1 MTNRILPCIGTV
13 AVVTQLFLF
22 LGCGGSNSPS
32 TGTGTAGTT
41 GAAGTTGSGAAGTTG
56 SGAAG
61 TTGSGAAGTTGSGT
75 AGTTGSGTAG
85 TTGSGT
91 AGTTGSGGSSGVSP
105 CTTTGAGTTIAKG
118 IACTASDPQLCT
130 KTCGPE
136 KTGTK
141 TETCTAGAYVEG
153 SVCSFPAVAPSP
165 STDGTYMCWALP
177 ATANAGCPTDPTMA
191 PQASTPCTIAD
202 CIVCGGTTTGQ
213 TTGYKDSTGAAKA
226 GFCVCQASAASPT
239 WSCASTTAWPCPGNT
254 GC

>member
-32 TGTGTAGTT
+32 TGTAGTN
-41 GAAGTTGSGAAGTTG
+41 GAAGTTG

-75 AGTTGSGTAG
+75 AGTTGSGAAG

-91 AGTTGSGGSSGVSP
+91 AGTTGAGGSSAVAA
-105 CTTTGAGTTIAKG
+105 CTTTGAGTSIAKG
-118 IACTASDPQLCT
+118 IACTATDTQLCT

-153 SVCSFPAVAPSP
+153 SVCSFPAVAPTAS
-165 STDGTYMCWALP
+165 GTYSCYAVP
-177 ATANAGCPTDPTMA
+177 ATADARCPTDPTMA
-191 PQASTPCTIAD
+191 PQASMACSIPD
-202 CIVCGGTTTGQ
+202 CVVCGGTTTGQ

-226 GFCVCQASAASPT
+226 GFCVCQASATSPT
-239 WSCASTTAWPCPGNT
+239 WSCASTTAWPCPGNA

>member
-1 MTNRILPCIGTV
+1 V
-13 AVVTQLFLF
+13 AVVAQLFLF
-22 LGCGGSNSPS
+22 LGCGGSNGPATT
-32 TGTGTAGTT
+32 TGSAGTT
-41 GAAGTTGSGAAGTTG
+41 GAAAGTTGSG
-56 SGAAG
+56 SAG

-85 TTGSGT
+85 TTG
-91 AGTTGSGGSSGVSP
+91 AGGSSGVAP
-105 CTTTGAGTTIAKG
+105 CTTTVAGTAIAKNV
-118 IACTASDPQLCT
+118 ACTAADTQLCT

-136 KTGTK
+136 KLGTK

-165 STDGTYMCWALP
+165 STDGTYMCWAVP

-191 PQASTPCTIAD
+191 PQASTACTLQD

-213 TTGYKDSTGAAKA
+213 TTGYKDSTGAAKP
-226 GFCVCQASAASPT
+226 GFCTCQSGLTSPT
-239 WSCASTTAWPCPGNT
+239 WSCASTTAWPCPGNA